1 MTGRRRPGLPPLHA
15 RLTQRSY
22 RRWASKASGTR
33 DLASLGE
40 GSIIHP
46 PALILGAHLIDVGRD
61 VVVHPGAFFSVVD
74 TTDGARAQPGT

>member
-22 RRWASKASGTR
+22 RRWAAKASGTR

-61 VVVHPGAFFSVVD
+61 VVVHPGAFLSVVD
-74 TTDGARAQPGT
+74 ARTGTGTPGT